1 MSPLHADPRRDDCPW
16 CGSRSL
22 RSRTKPGPFT
32 VDECGDCAHV
42 FQNPRPVAV
51 PAADV
56 PGDGVRA
63 AVTRLRHRLAARAM
77 LPFPEP
83 ESWLDVG
90 TGHAEFPET
99 ARALFPYTAFDGVD
113 TTPRIQQALAVGR
126 LDEAHIGALTA
137 PAVLT
142 RLRAR
147 YDVVSLLHHLER
159 TPDPRGELRCALS
172 ALRPGG
178 HILIESTDPR
188 RLPLPR
194 VPHLLPPANLR
205 AELEAEGCELVTSL
219 APTLLGRARVSRAY
233 RVIARKRA

>member
-1 MSPLHADPRRDDCPW
+1 MFPAPAAPRRDDCPW

-22 RSRTKPGPFT
+22 RTKPGSPV

-42 FQNPRPVAV
+42 FQNPRQ
-51 PAADV
+51 
-56 PGDGVRA
+56 PGLPTPDAPTDGVRA

-90 TGHAEFPET
+90 TGHADFPET

-113 TTPRIQQALAVGR
+113 PTYRVHQALLAGR
-126 LDEAHIGALTA
+126 LDEAHIGPLTTY
-137 PAVLT
+137 AVLT

-147 YDVVSLLHHLER
+147 YDVVSLLHHLEH
-159 TPDPRGELRCALS
+159 TTDPRGELRAALT

-178 HILIESTDPR
+178 HVLIETTDPR

-194 VPHLLPPANLR
+194 VPHLVPPANLR
-205 AELEAEGCELVTSL
+205 AELSAQGCELVTSTV
-219 APTLLGRARVSRAY
+219 PTLLRRARVSRAY
-233 RVIARKRA
+233 RVIARKS